1 MENRFC
7 KVCETETPHEQLD
20 DGFWFCM
27 GENHIDNLEE
37 ITKGFMET
45 LPTVHSIEMEGDNG
59 QDD

>member
-1 MENRFC
+1 
-7 KVCETETPHEQLD
+7 
-20 DGFWFCM
+20 M